1 MPFDDIRR
9 QGPGRGSYER
19 AINLPPALL
28 WLIIVNVVV
37 HLVRQTLSETA
48 DQSLVLSLGLV
59 PASYTG
65 EPGGAWWSLILAPF
79 TYQFIHGGWVHLGVN
94 MLTLA
99 AFGAPVERLLGVRR
113 FVFFYLSAGVVA
125 GFIHVLFFPNS
136 ADPVVGASGAI
147 SGVFGAV
154 LMAMRQAGRLSSL
167 LPVAGI
173 WIALNAF
180 FGYFGGTPGS
190 GGEPVAWT
198 AHIGGFVY
206 GLVALRFFVPK
217 ASSLPPTEAGGDHD
231 SHDRS
236 DGTS

>member
-1 MPFDDIRR
+1 
-9 QGPGRGSYER
+9 
-19 AINLPPALL
+19 
-28 WLIIVNVVV
+28 
-37 HLVRQTLSETA
+37 
-48 DQSLVLSLGLV
+48 
-59 PASYTG
+59 
-65 EPGGAWWSLILAPF
+65 
-79 TYQFIHGGWVHLGVN
+79 

-113 FVFFYLSAGVVA
+113 FILFYLSAGVVA
-125 GFIHVLFFPNS
+125 GFIHVMFFPNS

-173 WIALNAF
+173 WIALNVF
-180 FGYFGGTPGS
+180 FGIFGGTPGS

-217 ASSLPPTEAGGDHD
+217 APPPPPTEAGGGHD

>member
-28 WLIIVNVVV
+28 WLIGINVAV
-37 HLVRQTLSETA
+37 HLLRQTLSEAA
-48 DQSLVLSLGLV
+48 DDSLVLTLGLV
-59 PASYTG
+59 PAAYTG
-65 EPGGAWWSLILAPF
+65 EPAGDWWSLILAPI

-113 FVFFYLSAGVVA
+113 FLLFYLSAGVVA
-125 GFIHVLFFPNS
+125 GFIHVLFSPDS
-136 ADPVVGASGAI
+136 TSPVVGASGAI
-147 SGVFGAV
+147 SGVFGGV
-154 LMAMRQAGRLSSL
+154 LMALRQAGRLSSL

-173 WIALNAF
+173 WIALNVF
-180 FGYFGGTPGS
+180 FGLVGGTPGA

-217 ASSLPPTEAGGDHD
+217 VPPAPPTEAGGENDG
-231 SHDRS
+231 HDRS